1 MGRLASFDGHAVAG
15 LLAKQDGVISR
26 GQAMN
31 CNMSDAAVRHR
42 IRPGGPWQPLLP
54 GVYLSRTGT
63 PTAFQRAMAA
73 LLYAGSGSV
82 ITGPAALQ
90 VHRIKAPEAAMVDV
104 LVPAERRRRDVAFVR
119 LHRTTKMPKMAFPV
133 GEVSY
138 VPAARAVADTV
149 RDLHELSEV
158 RAVVADA
165 VQRRRVQ
172 VWHLAEEL
180 AAGLARGAS
189 CFRTVLAEIAD
200 GVRSVAEADLRTL
213 IKHEGLPVPMYNP
226 RLFVGAHSSEPP
238 TPGGRRRAWP
248 ARSSPARGTWRPETG
263 SARWP
268 DARMS
273 AFGIVVLHFPPRR
286 LRTEPWAMAAETRSA
301 LAAGRDRWA
310 HGIRALPPN

>member
-1 MGRLASFDGHAVAG
+1 
-15 LLAKQDGVISR
+15 
-26 GQAMN
+26 
-31 CNMSDAAVRHR
+31 MSDAAVRHR

-63 PTAFQRAMAA
+63 PTAFQREMAA

-180 AAGLARGAS
+180 AAGPARGAS
-189 CFRTVLAEIAD
+189 CFRTVLAEI
-200 GVRSVAEADLRTL
+200 G
-213 IKHEGLPVPMYNP
+213 EG
-226 RLFVGAHSSEPP
+226 RQI
-238 TPGGRRRAWP
+238 GGR
-248 ARSSPARGTWRPETG
+248 G
-263 SARWP
+263 
-268 DARMS
+268 
-273 AFGIVVLHFPPRR
+273 
-286 LRTEPWAMAAETRSA
+286 
-301 LAAGRDRWA
+301 
-310 HGIRALPPN
+310 

>member
-1 MGRLASFDGHAVAG
+1 
-15 LLAKQDGVISR
+15 
-26 GQAMN
+26 
-31 CNMSDAAVRHR
+31 MSDAAVRHR
-42 IRPGGPWQPLLP
+42 IRPGGPWQLLLP

-63 PTAFQRAMAA
+63 PTAFQRDMAA

-180 AAGLARGAS
+180 AAGPARGAS

-226 RLFVGAHSSEPP
+226 RLFVGP
-238 TPGGRRRAWP
+238 TFIGAPDAWWPEACVACEVESREWHLAPGDWERTL
-248 ARSSPARGTWRPETG
+248 AR
-263 SARWP
+263 

-286 LRTEPWAMAAETRSA
+286 LRTEPRAMAAEIRSA

-310 HGIRALPPN
+310 HGIKALPPN